1 MNKLGKLAS
10 IKLIAILSMIVL
22 IHPVVYA
29 EKLGSITAQLSYA
42 NGDRAYTYVT
52 SSKIYQDF
60 NKNPYREIESVSE
73 NPFDIASLPLN
84 HQYKIEVYVNG
95 IIAGMSYVNLQTEH
109 QDVDIKILSSG
120 GMRVSVFY
128 NDGQTPI
135 SDALAE
141 IMTQDNRTWGTSP
154 TDIKGQTT
162 RFWLTPTTNEETYTV
177 NVKIGRHLS
186 FYYPSVSLPSG
197 MEEVKIVTP
206 WPPLINTLI
215 TVKLYTDQFSSITP
229 SDGKFMVDA
238 IDDNGKKAAESKVNN
253 HGEAYLS
260 NLKVGDYLLQAVE
273 ITDNYTWP
281 RYNVT
286 LDGITNNLII
296 LNHKAIVLTS
306 IKNETSGWSQNKI
319 SNSVFLGDIQYLL
332 KNKLLNA
339 TSTSESKGIPNWFK
353 SNANWWSAGI
363 ISDSDFLNGI
373 QFLID
378 KG

>member
-1 MNKLGKLAS
+1 M
-10 IKLIAILSMIVL
+10 ILL

-42 NGDRAYTYVT
+42 NGDRAYTYVM

-95 IIAGMSYVNLQTEH
+95 IIAGMNYVNLQTEH
-109 QDVDIKILSSG
+109 QDVDIQILSSG

-154 TDIKGQTT
+154 TDVKGQTT

-215 TVKLYTDQFSSITP
+215 TVKLYNDQFSSITP
-229 SDGKFMVDA
+229 SDGKFMLNA

-296 LNHKAIVLTS
+296 LNHKAIVLTL

-332 KNKLLNA
+332 KNKLLNG
-339 TSTSESKGIPNWFK
+339 TSKSEPKGIPNWFK

-363 ISDSDFLNGI
+363 ISDSDFLNGL